1 MFYHS
6 NKKTYHLSVLV
17 AKSFSKFIANN
28 TPDRIFSMEIYLS
41 YYSVPLWFGFIQAWI
56 YAFLLWNRA
65 RQNNRLSD
73 VLLGLVLVGMAFN
86 IWEYMLGFSG
96 IEILWKQ
103 LNFFPRTFGMAFA
116 PLCYFYFKSQIDKD
130 FRFSQQDIWYFLPF
144 IIHTVYHVGVFSM
157 GQDFVKT
164 VEKNFHGPFYIPQIE
179 TFVEI
184 ALNVFYIYKCLH
196 LYNQYR
202 EWTKTQFSDTEIV
215 SFKWFRNF
223 LIVLIIMFMVYLL
236 KMVIISNFK
245 LDFKEDWWD
254 NLVGVAL
261 IYYVS
266 ITGYAQAQPNTGLV
280 FKEEEHKVENIQ
292 KEKFNDSELEIW
304 RAKILKLMI
313 DEKLYLHPELNLS
326 DIANR
331 LKTNISVLSGV
342 VNNAFGKNFNDFVNE
357 YRVKE
362 FQERIQLPENK
373 NITLLGIAFD
383 CGFNSKAT
391 FNRSFKKFTGKAPK
405 EFLEV

>member
-1 MFYHS
+1 
-6 NKKTYHLSVLV
+6 
-17 AKSFSKFIANN
+17 
-28 TPDRIFSMEIYLS
+28 MEIYLS
-41 YYSVPLWFGFIQAWI
+41 YYSTPLWFGFIQAWI
-56 YAFLLWNRA
+56 YAILLWNRA

-96 IEILWKQ
+96 IEILWRQ
-103 LNFFPRTFGMAFA
+103 LNFFPRTLGFAFA
-116 PLCYFYFKSQIDKD
+116 PLCYFYFKSQVDKN
-130 FRFSQQDIWYFLPF
+130 FRFSQKDIINFLPF

-164 VEKNFHGPFYIPQIE
+164 VEKNFHGPFHIPEIE
-179 TFVEI
+179 TFGEI
-184 ALNVFYIYKCLH
+184 FLDCFYFFKCLR
-196 LYNQYR
+196 LYRQYR
-202 EWTKTQFSDTEIV
+202 SWTKMQFSNTESV
-215 SFKWFRNF
+215 SFNWFRNF
-223 LIVLIIMFMVYLL
+223 LIVLMISLVAYLL
-236 KMVIISNFK
+236 KFVIDSIYD
-245 LDFKEDWWD
+245 LDFKQDWWD

-266 ITGYAQAQPNTGLV
+266 ITGYAQAQPNSGLV

-292 KEKFNDSELEIW
+292 KEKFNDSELETW
-304 RAKILKLMI
+304 KAKILKLMQ
-313 DEKLYLHPELNLS
+313 DEKLYLQPELNLS

>member
-1 MFYHS
+1 M
-6 NKKTYHLSVLV
+6 K
-17 AKSFSKFIANN
+17 
-28 TPDRIFSMEIYLS
+28 IYLS

-56 YAFLLWNRA
+56 YAILLWNRA

-96 IEILWKQ
+96 IEILWRQ
-103 LNFFPRTFGMAFA
+103 LNFFPRTFGFAFA
-116 PLCYFYFKSQIDKD
+116 PLCYFYFKSQVDKD
-130 FRFSQQDIWYFLPF
+130 FRFSKSDIWNFLPF
-144 IIHTVYHVGVFSM
+144 IIHTVYHVGVFSG

-179 TFVEI
+179 TLVEI
-184 ALNVFYIYKCLH
+184 VLDCFYFYKSIKL
-196 LYNQYR
+196 YR
-202 EWTKTQFSDTEIV
+202 EYRAWTITQFSNTDVI

-223 LIVLIIMFMVYLL
+223 LIVLGLIFITNYLMLIIDSY
-236 KMVIISNFK
+236 KD
-245 LDFKEDWWD
+245 LDFEQDWWD
-254 NLVGVAL
+254 KLFRAVL

-280 FKEEEHKVENIQ
+280 FREEEHKVENIQ
-292 KEKFNDSELEIW
+292 KEKFNEFELETW
-304 RAKILKLMI
+304 KTKILKLMI
-313 DEKLYLHPELNLS
+313 DEKLYLQPELNLS

>member
-1 MFYHS
+1 
-6 NKKTYHLSVLV
+6 
-17 AKSFSKFIANN
+17 
-28 TPDRIFSMEIYLS
+28 MEIYWS
-41 YYSVPLWFGFIQAWI
+41 NYSVPLWFGFIQAWI
-56 YAFLLWNRA
+56 YAILLWNRA

-96 IEILWKQ
+96 IEILWRQ

-130 FRFSQQDIWYFLPF
+130 FRFSKQDIWYFLPF
-144 IIHTVYHVGVFSM
+144 IIHTIYHVWVFSM

-164 VEKNFHGPFYIPQIE
+164 VEKKFHGPFYIPQIE
-179 TFVEI
+179 TFVGI
-184 ALNVFYIYKCLH
+184 ALDCFFIYKSLK
-196 LYNQYR
+196 LYNEYR
-202 EWTKTQFSDTEIV
+202 KWTKTQFSDIESV

-223 LIVLIIMFMVYLL
+223 LIVLILSFIVGLL
-236 KMVIISNFK
+236 KLVIDGVYN
-245 LDFKEDWWD
+245 LDFEQDWWD
-254 NLVGVAL
+254 NVVGVIL

-266 ITGYAQAQPNTGLV
+266 ITGYAQAQPKTGLV

-292 KEKFNDSELEIW
+292 KEKFNESELETW
-304 RAKILKLMI
+304 KTKILKLMQ
-313 DEKLYLHPELNLS
+313 DEKLYLQPELNLS

-405 EFLEV
+405 EFLDV

>member
-1 MFYHS
+1 
-6 NKKTYHLSVLV
+6 
-17 AKSFSKFIANN
+17 
-28 TPDRIFSMEIYLS
+28 MEIYLS
-41 YYSVPLWFGFIQAWI
+41 YYSTPLWFGFIQAWI
-56 YAFLLWNRA
+56 YAILLWNRS
-65 RQNNRLSD
+65 RQNGRLSD
-73 VLLGLVLVGMAFN
+73 VLLGFVLVGMAFN

-96 IEILWKQ
+96 IEILWRQ
-103 LNFFPRTFGMAFA
+103 LNFFPRTLGFAFA
-116 PLCYFYFKSQIDKD
+116 PLCYFYFKSQVDKD
-130 FRFSQQDIWYFLPF
+130 FRFSKNDIIYFLPF

-164 VEKNFHGPFYIPQIE
+164 IEKNFHGPFHIPEIE
-179 TFVEI
+179 TFTEI
-184 ALNVFYIYKCLH
+184 FLNSFYIYKSLK
-196 LYNQYR
+196 LYRQYR
-202 EWTKTQFSDTEIV
+202 IWTKTQFSDTDAI

-223 LIVLIIMFMVYLL
+223 LIVLVIMFVIYLL
-236 KMVIISNFK
+236 KMVIDSIYQ
-245 LDFKEDWWD
+245 LDFKQDWWD
-254 NLVGVAL
+254 NLVEVAL

-280 FKEEEHKVENIQ
+280 FKEEEHKIENIQ
-292 KEKFNDSELEIW
+292 KEKFNEDELGVW
-304 RAKILKLMI
+304 KAKILKLMQ
-313 DEKLYLHPELNLS
+313 DEKLYLQPELNLS

-362 FQERIQLPENK
+362 FQERILLPENK

-391 FNRSFKKFTGKAPK
+391 FNRSVKKFTNKAPK
-405 EFLEV
+405 DFLEI

>member
-1 MFYHS
+1 
-6 NKKTYHLSVLV
+6 
-17 AKSFSKFIANN
+17 
-28 TPDRIFSMEIYLS
+28 MEIYWS
-41 YYSVPLWFGFIQAWI
+41 YYSTPLWFGFIQAWI
-56 YAFLLWNRA
+56 YAILLWNRA

-96 IEILWKQ
+96 IEILWRQ

-116 PLCYFYFKSQIDKD
+116 PLCYFYFKSQVDKD
-130 FRFSQQDIWYFLPF
+130 FRFSKNEIWNFLPF
-144 IIHTVYHVGVFSM
+144 IIHTIYHVGVFSM

-184 ALNVFYIYKCLH
+184 ALNFFYIYKCLN

-202 EWTKTQFSDTEIV
+202 EWTKTQFSDTEVV

-223 LIVLIIMFMVYLL
+223 LIVLILSFVVYLL
-236 KMVIISNFK
+236 KMIIISIYK
-245 LDFKEDWWD
+245 LDFEQDWWD

-280 FKEEEHKVENIQ
+280 FKEEEHKLESNQ
-292 KEKFNDSELEIW
+292 KEKFNESELETW
-304 RAKILKLMI
+304 RAKILKLMQ
-313 DEKLYLHPELNLS
+313 DEKLYLQPELNLS

-405 EFLEV
+405 EFLEI

>member
-1 MFYHS
+1 
-6 NKKTYHLSVLV
+6 
-17 AKSFSKFIANN
+17 
-28 TPDRIFSMEIYLS
+28 MEIYWS
-41 YYSVPLWFGFIQAWI
+41 YYSTPLWFGFIQAWI
-56 YAFLLWNRA
+56 YAILLWNRA

-96 IEILWKQ
+96 IEILWRQ

-130 FRFSQQDIWYFLPF
+130 FRFSKQDIWYFLPF
-144 IIHTVYHVGVFSM
+144 IIHTVYHVVVFSG
-157 GQDFVKT
+157 GQEFVKT
-164 VEKNFHGPFYIPQIE
+164 VEKNFHGPFFIPQLE
-179 TFVEI
+179 TFTEI
-184 ALNVFYIYKCLH
+184 ALNVFFIYKALK
-196 LYNQYR
+196 LYNEYR
-202 EWTKTQFSDTEIV
+202 KWTKTQFSDTESV

-223 LIVLIIMFMVYLL
+223 LIVLVISFVVYLL
-236 KMVIISNFK
+236 KLLIDGVYD
-245 LDFKEDWWD
+245 LDFEQDWWD
-254 NLVGVAL
+254 NVVGVVL

-292 KEKFNDSELEIW
+292 KEKFNEGELETW
-304 RAKILKLMI
+304 KTKILKLMI
-313 DEKLYLHPELNLS
+313 DEKLYLQPELNLS

>member
-1 MFYHS
+1 
-6 NKKTYHLSVLV
+6 
-17 AKSFSKFIANN
+17 
-28 TPDRIFSMEIYLS
+28 MEIYLS
-41 YYSVPLWFGFIQAWI
+41 YYSTPLWFGFIQAWI
-56 YAFLLWNRA
+56 YAILLWNRS

-73 VLLGLVLVGMAFN
+73 FLLGLVLVGMAFN

-103 LNFFPRTFGMAFA
+103 LNFFPRNFGYAFP

-130 FRFSQQDIWYFLPF
+130 FRFSRKDIWHFVPF
-144 IIHTVYHVGVFSM
+144 IIYVIYHVTVFSL
-157 GQDFVKT
+157 GQEMVKT
-164 VEKNFHGPFYIPQIE
+164 VEKNFHGPFYIPVIE
-179 TFVEI
+179 TIIEI
-184 ALNVFYIYKCLH
+184 FMYCYYAYRSLK
-196 LYNQYR
+196 LYRQYR
-202 EWTKTQFSDTEIV
+202 KWAKTQFSNTDAV

-223 LIVLIIMFMVYLL
+223 LIVLMVSLVTYLL
-236 KMVIISNFK
+236 KFVIDGIYD
-245 LDFKEDWWD
+245 LDFKQDWWD
-254 NLVGVAL
+254 NLVRVAL

-280 FKEEEHKVENIQ
+280 FKEEEHKVENIP
-292 KEKFNDSELEIW
+292 KEKFNEGELETW
-304 RAKILKLMI
+304 KVKILKLMQ
-313 DEKLYLHPELNLS
+313 DEKLYLQPELNLS

>member
-1 MFYHS
+1 
-6 NKKTYHLSVLV
+6 
-17 AKSFSKFIANN
+17 
-28 TPDRIFSMEIYLS
+28 MEIYWS
-41 YYSVPLWFGFIQAWI
+41 YYSTPLWFGFIQAWI
-56 YAFLLWNRA
+56 YAILLWNRA

-103 LNFFPRTFGMAFA
+103 LNFFPRTLGYAFA

-130 FRFSQQDIWYFLPF
+130 FRFSKQDIWNFLPF

-164 VEKNFHGPFYIPQIE
+164 VEKNFHGPFYIPYIE
-179 TFVEI
+179 TYGEI
-184 ALNVFYIYKCLH
+184 LLDGFYIYKCLK
-196 LYNQYR
+196 LYNQYHK
-202 EWTKTQFSDTEIV
+202 WTKTQFSDTESV

-223 LIVLIIMFMVYLL
+223 LIVLILTFFVYVL
-236 KMVIISNFK
+236 KMIIDSIYN
-245 LDFKEDWWD
+245 LDFKQDWWD
-254 NLVGVAL
+254 NLVEVAL

-266 ITGYAQAQPNTGLV
+266 ITGYAQAQPTTGLV

-292 KEKFNDSELEIW
+292 KEKFNEEELENWKI
-304 RAKILKLMI
+304 KILKLMQ
-313 DEKLYLHPELNLS
+313 DEKLYLQPELNLS
-326 DIANR
+326 DISNR

-357 YRVKE
+357 YRVNE
-362 FQERIQLPENK
+362 FKERILLPENK

>member
-1 MFYHS
+1 M
-6 NKKTYHLSVLV
+6 K
-17 AKSFSKFIANN
+17 
-28 TPDRIFSMEIYLS
+28 IYLS
-41 YYSVPLWFGFIQAWI
+41 YYSVPLWFGFMQAWI
-56 YAFLLWNRA
+56 YAILLWNRA

-96 IEILWKQ
+96 IEILWRQ
-103 LNFFPRTFGMAFA
+103 LNFFPRTFGFAFA
-116 PLCYFYFKSQIDKD
+116 PLCYFYFKSQVDKD
-130 FRFSQQDIWYFLPF
+130 FRFSKSDIWNFLPF
-144 IIHTVYHVGVFSM
+144 IIHTVYHVGVFSG

-179 TFVEI
+179 TLIEI
-184 ALNVFYIYKCLH
+184 VLDCFYFYKSIKL
-196 LYNQYR
+196 YR
-202 EWTKTQFSDTEIV
+202 EYRTWTITQFSNTDVV

-223 LIVLIIMFMVYLL
+223 LIVLGLIFITNYLMLIIDSY
-236 KMVIISNFK
+236 KD
-245 LDFKEDWWD
+245 LDFEQDWWD
-254 NLVGVAL
+254 KLFRAVL

-280 FKEEEHKVENIQ
+280 FREEEHKVENIQ
-292 KEKFNDSELEIW
+292 KEKFNEFELETW
-304 RAKILKLMI
+304 KTKILKLMI
-313 DEKLYLHPELNLS
+313 DEKLYLQPELNLS

-373 NITLLGIAFD
+373 NITLFGIAFD

>member
-1 MFYHS
+1 
-6 NKKTYHLSVLV
+6 
-17 AKSFSKFIANN
+17 
-28 TPDRIFSMEIYLS
+28 MEIYLS
-41 YYSVPLWFGFIQAWI
+41 YYSTPLWFGFIQAWI
-56 YAFLLWNRA
+56 YAVLLWNRA
-65 RQNNRLSD
+65 RENNRLSD

-103 LNFFPRTFGMAFA
+103 LNFFPRTFGYAFA

-130 FRFSQQDIWYFLPF
+130 FRFSKTDIWNFLPF

-157 GQDFVKT
+157 GQDFVKI
-164 VEKNFHGPFYIPQIE
+164 VEKNFHGPFFIPQIE

-184 ALNVFYIYKCLH
+184 ILNSFYIYKSLK
-196 LYNQYR
+196 LYRQYR
-202 EWTKTQFSDTEIV
+202 DWTKTQFSDTESI
-215 SFKWFRNF
+215 SFKWFCNF
-223 LIVLIIMFMVYLL
+223 LIVLVLTFVIYLL
-236 KMVIISNFK
+236 KMIVINIYQ
-245 LDFKEDWWD
+245 LDFKQDWWD

-280 FKEEEHKVENIQ
+280 FKEEEHKVENTQ
-292 KEKFNDSELEIW
+292 KEKFNESELETW
-304 RAKILKLMI
+304 KVKILKLMQE
-313 DEKLYLHPELNLS
+313 EKLYLQPELNLS

>member
-1 MFYHS
+1 
-6 NKKTYHLSVLV
+6 
-17 AKSFSKFIANN
+17 
-28 TPDRIFSMEIYLS
+28 MEIYWS
-41 YYSVPLWFGFIQAWI
+41 NYSVPLWFGFIQAWI
-56 YAFLLWNRA
+56 YAILLWNRA

-96 IEILWKQ
+96 IEILWRQ
-103 LNFFPRTFGMAFA
+103 LNFFPRTLGFAFA
-116 PLCYFYFKSQIDKD
+116 PLCYFYFKSQVDKD
-130 FRFSQQDIWYFLPF
+130 FRFSKQDFWYFLPF

-157 GQDFVKT
+157 GQDFVKS
-164 VEKNFHGPFYIPQIE
+164 VEKNFHGPFHIPEIE
-179 TFVEI
+179 TFGEI
-184 ALNVFYIYKCLH
+184 FLDCFYFFKCLK
-196 LYNQYR
+196 LYRQYR
-202 EWTKTQFSDTEIV
+202 NWTKTQFSDTESV

-223 LIVLIIMFMVYLL
+223 LIVLMISLVAYLL
-236 KMVIISNFK
+236 KFVIDGIYD
-245 LDFKEDWWD
+245 LDFKQDWWD

-280 FKEEEHKVENIQ
+280 FKEEEHKVGNIQ
-292 KEKFNDSELEIW
+292 KEKFNDSELETW
-304 RAKILKLMI
+304 KVKILKLMQ
-313 DEKLYLHPELNLS
+313 DEKLYLQPELNLS

-405 EFLEV
+405 EFLEVQ

>member
-1 MFYHS
+1 
-6 NKKTYHLSVLV
+6 
-17 AKSFSKFIANN
+17 
-28 TPDRIFSMEIYLS
+28 MEIYWS
-41 YYSVPLWFGFIQAWI
+41 NYSAPLWFGFIQAWI
-56 YAFLLWNRA
+56 YAILLWNRA

-73 VLLGLVLVGMAFN
+73 GLLGLVLVGMAFN

-116 PLCYFYFKSQIDKD
+116 PLCYFYFKSQVDKD
-130 FRFSQQDIWYFLPF
+130 FRFSKNDIWDFMPF
-144 IIHTVYHVGVFSM
+144 IIHTVYHVGVYSM

-164 VEKNFHGPFYIPQIE
+164 VEKNFHGPFYIPHVE
-179 TFVEI
+179 TLVEI
-184 ALNVFYIYKCLH
+184 FLNSYYIYKSLK
-196 LYNQYR
+196 LYQQYQA
-202 EWTKTQFSDTEIV
+202 WTKTQFSDIEAV

-223 LIVLIIMFMVYLL
+223 LVVFIIMFVVYLV
-236 KMVIISNFK
+236 KMIIIRNFK
-245 LDFKEDWWD
+245 LDFEEDWWD

-266 ITGYAQAQPNTGLV
+266 ITGYAQAQPTTGLV

-292 KEKFNDSELEIW
+292 KEKFNEGELETW
-304 RAKILKLMI
+304 KAKILKLMQE
-313 DEKLYLHPELNLS
+313 EKLYLQPELNLS

-405 EFLEV
+405 EFLEI

>member
-1 MFYHS
+1 
-6 NKKTYHLSVLV
+6 
-17 AKSFSKFIANN
+17 
-28 TPDRIFSMEIYLS
+28 MEIYLS
-41 YYSVPLWFGFIQAWI
+41 YYSTPLWFGFIQAWI

-73 VLLGLVLVGMAFN
+73 FLLGLVLVGMAFN

-103 LNFFPRTFGMAFA
+103 LNFFPRTFGLAFA
-116 PLCYFYFKSQIDKD
+116 PLCYFYFKSQVDKD
-130 FRFSQQDIWYFLPF
+130 FRFSRRDIVHFLPF
-144 IIHTVYHVGVFSM
+144 IINTFYHVSVFAK
-157 GQDFVKT
+157 GQEFVAYF
-164 VEKNFHGPFYIPQIE
+164 EKNYHDALGIGYLELFANITLTAYYIIR
-179 TFVEI
+179 
-184 ALNVFYIYKCLH
+184 VFKMYR
-196 LYNQYR
+196 QYR
-202 EWTKTQFSDTEIV
+202 VWIKTQFSDIESV
-215 SFKWFRNF
+215 SFKWFRNL
-223 LIVLIIMFMVYLL
+223 LIVLVLDWAISLIKLV
-236 KMVIISNFK
+236 VISNFK
-245 LDFKEDWWD
+245 LDFYQDWWD
-254 NLVGVAL
+254 NLVGVVL

-280 FKEEEHKVENIQ
+280 FKEEEHKVENNL
-292 KEKFNDSELEIW
+292 KEKFNESELETW
-304 RAKILKLMI
+304 KTKILKLMQE
-313 DEKLYLHPELNLS
+313 EKLYLQPELNLS

>member
-1 MFYHS
+1 
-6 NKKTYHLSVLV
+6 
-17 AKSFSKFIANN
+17 
-28 TPDRIFSMEIYLS
+28 MEIYLS
-41 YYSVPLWFGFIQAWI
+41 YYSTPLWFGFIQAWI
-56 YAFLLWNRA
+56 YAILLWNRA

-73 VLLGLVLVGMAFN
+73 VLLGFVLVGMAFN

-103 LNFFPRTFGMAFA
+103 LNFFPRTLGFAFA
-116 PLCYFYFKSQIDKD
+116 PLCYFYFKSQVDKD
-130 FRFSQQDIWYFLPF
+130 FRFSKNDIIYFLPF

-164 VEKNFHGPFYIPQIE
+164 VEKNFHEPFHIPEIE
-179 TFVEI
+179 TFGEI
-184 ALNVFYIYKCLH
+184 FLDGFYIFKCLK

-202 EWTKTQFSDTEIV
+202 KWTKTQFSNIEAV

-223 LIVLIIMFMVYLL
+223 LIVLVITFVIYLL
-236 KMVIISNFK
+236 KMVIDSIYQ
-245 LDFKEDWWD
+245 LDFKQDWWD

-280 FKEEEHKVENIQ
+280 FKEEYKIENVQ
-292 KEKFNDSELEIW
+292 KEKFNEDELGVW
-304 RAKILKLMI
+304 KAKILKLMQ
-313 DEKLYLHPELNLS
+313 DEKLYLQPELNLS

-362 FQERIQLPENK
+362 FQERILLPENK

-391 FNRSFKKFTGKAPK
+391 FNRSVKKFTNKAPK
-405 EFLEV
+405 DFLEI

>member
-1 MFYHS
+1 
-6 NKKTYHLSVLV
+6 
-17 AKSFSKFIANN
+17 
-28 TPDRIFSMEIYLS
+28 MEIHWS
-41 YYSVPLWFGFIQAWI
+41 YYSTPLWFGFIQAWI

-73 VLLGLVLVGMAFN
+73 VLLGFVLVGMAFN

-103 LNFFPRTFGMAFA
+103 LNFFPRTLGFAFA
-116 PLCYFYFKSQIDKD
+116 PLCYFYFKSQVDKN
-130 FRFSQQDIWYFLPF
+130 FRFSKHDIWYFLPF
-144 IIHTVYHVGVFSM
+144 IIHTVYHVGVFSI

-179 TFVEI
+179 TFGEI
-184 ALNVFYIYKCLH
+184 FLDCFYFYKCLK
-196 LYNQYR
+196 LYRDYQA
-202 EWTKTQFSDTEIV
+202 WTKTQFSDTDSV

-223 LIVLIIMFMVYLL
+223 LIVLVISLVVYLL
-236 KMVIISNFK
+236 KFVIDGIYH
-245 LDFKEDWWD
+245 LDFKDDWWD

-292 KEKFNDSELEIW
+292 KEKFNEEELETW
-304 RAKILKLMI
+304 KAKILKLMQ
-313 DEKLYLHPELNLS
+313 DEKLYLQPELNLS

-391 FNRSFKKFTGKAPK
+391 FNRAFKKFTGKAPK

>member
-1 MFYHS
+1 M
-6 NKKTYHLSVLV
+6 K
-17 AKSFSKFIANN
+17 
-28 TPDRIFSMEIYLS
+28 IYLS

-56 YAFLLWNRA
+56 YAILLWNRA
-65 RQNNRLSD
+65 RLNNRLSD
-73 VLLGLVLVGMAFN
+73 FLLGLVLVGMAFN

-96 IEILWKQ
+96 IEILWRQ
-103 LNFFPRTFGMAFA
+103 LNFFPRTFGYAFA
-116 PLCYFYFKSQIDKD
+116 PLCYFYFKSQVDKD
-130 FRFSQQDIWYFLPF
+130 FRFSKQDIWYFLPF
-144 IIHTVYHVGVFSM
+144 IIHTIYHVGVFSG

-164 VEKNFHGPFYIPQIE
+164 VEKNFHGPFFIPQIE
-179 TFVEI
+179 TFIEI
-184 ALNVFYIYKCLH
+184 VLDIFYFYKSIKL
-196 LYNQYR
+196 YR
-202 EWTKTQFSDTEIV
+202 EYRAWTTTQFSNTDVV

-223 LIVLIIMFMVYLL
+223 LIVLGLIFITNYLMLIIDSY
-236 KMVIISNFK
+236 KD
-245 LDFKEDWWD
+245 LDFEQDWWD
-254 NLVGVAL
+254 KLFRAAL

-280 FKEEEHKVENIQ
+280 FKEEEHKSGNIQ
-292 KEKFNDSELEIW
+292 KEKFSEGELETW
-304 RAKILKLMI
+304 KTKILKLMI
-313 DEKLYLHPELNLS
+313 DEKLYLQPELNLS

-342 VNNAFGKNFNDFVNE
+342 VNYAFGKNFNDFVNE

>member
-1 MFYHS
+1 
-6 NKKTYHLSVLV
+6 
-17 AKSFSKFIANN
+17 
-28 TPDRIFSMEIYLS
+28 MEIYLS

-86 IWEYMLGFSG
+86 ILEYMLGFSG

-103 LNFFPRTFGMAFA
+103 LNFFPRTLGFAFA
-116 PLCYFYFKSQIDKD
+116 PLCYFYFKSQVDKD
-130 FRFSQQDIWYFLPF
+130 FRFSKKDIWNFLPF

-157 GQDFVKT
+157 GQGFVKT
-164 VEKNFHGPFYIPQIE
+164 VEGNFHGPFHIPEIE
-179 TFVEI
+179 TFGEI
-184 ALNVFYIYKCLH
+184 FLDGFYIYKCLK
-196 LYNQYR
+196 LYHEYR
-202 EWTKTQFSDTEIV
+202 KWTITQFSDTESV

-223 LIVLIIMFMVYLL
+223 LIVLVISFVVYLL
-236 KMVIISNFK
+236 KMVIDRAYN
-245 LDFKEDWWD
+245 LDFKDDWWD
-254 NLVGVAL
+254 NLIGVAL

-280 FKEEEHKVENIQ
+280 FKEEDHKVENIQ
-292 KEKFNDSELEIW
+292 KEKFNDEELHTW
-304 RAKILKLMI
+304 KAKILKLMQ
-313 DEKLYLHPELNLS
+313 DEKLYLQPELNLS

>member
-1 MFYHS
+1 MQIYWS
-6 NKKTYHLSVLV
+6 N
-17 AKSFSKFIANN
+17 
-28 TPDRIFSMEIYLS
+28 
-41 YYSVPLWFGFIQAWI
+41 YSVPLWFGFIQAWI
-56 YAFLLWNRA
+56 YAILLWNRA

-73 VLLGLVLVGMAFN
+73 FLLGLVLVGMAFN

-96 IEILWKQ
+96 IEILWRQ
-103 LNFFPRTFGMAFA
+103 LNFFPRSFGFAFA

-130 FRFSQQDIWYFLPF
+130 FRFSKHDIWNFLPF
-144 IIHTVYHVGVFSM
+144 IIHTVYHVGVFSG
-157 GQDFVKT
+157 GQDFVKM
-164 VEKNFHGPFYIPQIE
+164 VEKNFHSPFYIPQIE
-179 TFVEI
+179 TFTEI
-184 ALNVFYIYKCLH
+184 ALNFFFIYKCLN

-202 EWTKTQFSDTEIV
+202 KWTKTQFSDTESV

-223 LIVLIIMFMVYLL
+223 LIVLIIMFAVYLL
-236 KMVIISNFK
+236 KMIIIAIYK
-245 LDFKEDWWD
+245 LDFEQDWWD
-254 NLVGVAL
+254 NLVGAAL

-280 FKEEEHKVENIQ
+280 FKEEEHKPENVQ
-292 KEKFNDSELEIW
+292 KEKFEEGELSIW
-304 RAKILKLMI
+304 KTKILKLMQ
-313 DEKLYLHPELNLS
+313 DEKLYLQPELNLS

-391 FNRSFKKFTGKAPK
+391 FNRSFKKFTGKSPK

>member
-1 MFYHS
+1 
-6 NKKTYHLSVLV
+6 
-17 AKSFSKFIANN
+17 
-28 TPDRIFSMEIYLS
+28 MEIYWS
-41 YYSVPLWFGFIQAWI
+41 YYSTPLWFGFIQAWI

-130 FRFSQQDIWYFLPF
+130 FRFSKQDVWYFLPF
-144 IIHTVYHVGVFSM
+144 IIHTVYHISVFSM

-164 VEKNFHGPFYIPQIE
+164 VEKNFHGPFFIPQLE
-179 TFVEI
+179 TFTEI
-184 ALNVFYIYKCLH
+184 ALNVFFIYKSLK
-196 LYNQYR
+196 LYNEYR
-202 EWTKTQFSDTEIV
+202 KWTKTQFSDIESV

-223 LIVLIIMFMVYLL
+223 LIVLVISFVVYLL
-236 KMVIISNFK
+236 KIVIDRAYN
-245 LDFKEDWWD
+245 LDFKDDWWD
-254 NLVGVAL
+254 NLIGVAL

-280 FKEEEHKVENIQ
+280 FKEEEHKFENIQ
-292 KEKFNDSELEIW
+292 KEKFNEEELETW
-304 RAKILKLMI
+304 KAKILKLMQ
-313 DEKLYLHPELNLS
+313 DEKLYLQPELNLS

>member
-1 MFYHS
+1 
-6 NKKTYHLSVLV
+6 
-17 AKSFSKFIANN
+17 
-28 TPDRIFSMEIYLS
+28 MEIYLS

-56 YAFLLWNRA
+56 YAFLLWNRS
-65 RQNNRLSD
+65 RQNGRLSD
-73 VLLGLVLVGMAFN
+73 ILLGLVLVGMALN

-103 LNFFPRTFGMAFA
+103 LNFFPRTFGFAFA

-130 FRFSQQDIWYFLPF
+130 FSFSKKDIINFLPF

-164 VEKNFHGPFYIPQIE
+164 VEKNFHGPFYIPEIE
-179 TFVEI
+179 TLVEI
-184 ALNVFYIYKCLH
+184 FLNGLYIYKSLK
-196 LYNQYR
+196 LYRHYR
-202 EWTKTQFSDTEIV
+202 IWTNTQFSDTDAV

-223 LIVLIIMFMVYLL
+223 LIVLVLMFAVYLI
-236 KMVIISNFK
+236 KMVIIRVYQ
-245 LDFKEDWWD
+245 LDFKQDWWD

-280 FKEEEHKVENIQ
+280 FREEEFKVENIQ
-292 KEKFNDSELEIW
+292 KEKFNESELDSW
-304 RAKILKLMI
+304 KLKILKLME
-313 DEKLYLHPELNLS
+313 DDKLYLQPELNLS

-362 FQERIQLPENK
+362 FQERIVLPENK

-391 FNRSFKKFTGKAPK
+391 FNRAFKKFTGKSPK
-405 EFLEV
+405 EFLEI

>member
-1 MFYHS
+1 
-6 NKKTYHLSVLV
+6 
-17 AKSFSKFIANN
+17 
-28 TPDRIFSMEIYLS
+28 MEIYLS
-41 YYSVPLWFGFIQAWI
+41 YYSTPLWFGFIQAWI
-56 YAFLLWNRA
+56 YAILLWNRA

-96 IEILWKQ
+96 IEILWRQ
-103 LNFFPRTFGMAFA
+103 LNFFPRTFGYAFA

-130 FRFSQQDIWYFLPF
+130 FRFSKADIWNFLPF

-157 GQDFVKT
+157 GQDFVKI
-164 VEKNFHGPFYIPQIE
+164 VEKNFHGPFFIPQIE

-184 ALNVFYIYKCLH
+184 ILNSFYIYKSLK
-196 LYNQYR
+196 LYRQYR
-202 EWTKTQFSDTEIV
+202 DWTKTQFSDTESI

-223 LIVLIIMFMVYLL
+223 LIVLVLAFVIYLL
-236 KMVIISNFK
+236 KMIIINIYQ
-245 LDFKEDWWD
+245 LDFKQDWWD

-280 FKEEEHKVENIQ
+280 FKEEEHKPENIQ
-292 KEKFNDSELEIW
+292 KEKFNESELEIW
-304 RAKILKLMI
+304 KAKILKLMQ
-313 DEKLYLHPELNLS
+313 DEKLYLQPELNLS

-373 NITLLGIAFD
+373 NITLLGVAFD

>member
-1 MFYHS
+1 
-6 NKKTYHLSVLV
+6 
-17 AKSFSKFIANN
+17 
-28 TPDRIFSMEIYLS
+28 MEIYWS
-41 YYSVPLWFGFIQAWI
+41 NYSTPLWFGFIQAWI

-65 RQNNRLSD
+65 KQNNRLSD
-73 VLLGLVLVGMAFN
+73 FLLGLVLVGMAFN

-96 IEILWKQ
+96 IEILWRQ

-130 FRFSQQDIWYFLPF
+130 FRFSKGDIWYFMPF
-144 IIHTVYHVGVFSM
+144 IVHTVYHVGVFSG

-184 ALNVFYIYKCLH
+184 GLNFFYIYKCLN
-196 LYNQYR
+196 LYNQYQK
-202 EWTKTQFSDTEIV
+202 WTKTQFSDTEAV

-223 LIVLIIMFMVYLL
+223 LIVLVIMFAVYLL
-236 KMVIISNFK
+236 KMIIISIYK
-245 LDFKEDWWD
+245 LDFEEDWWD
-254 NLVGVAL
+254 NVVGVIL

-266 ITGYAQAQPNTGLV
+266 ITGYAQAQPKTGLV
-280 FKEEEHKVENIQ
+280 FKEEEHKPENVQ
-292 KEKFNDSELEIW
+292 KEKFNEDELETW
-304 RAKILKLMI
+304 KTKILKLMQ
-313 DEKLYLHPELNLS
+313 DEKLYLQPELNLS

>member
-1 MFYHS
+1 
-6 NKKTYHLSVLV
+6 
-17 AKSFSKFIANN
+17 
-28 TPDRIFSMEIYLS
+28 MEIYWS
-41 YYSVPLWFGFIQAWI
+41 NYSVPLWFGFIQAWI
-56 YAFLLWNRA
+56 YAILLWNRA

-96 IEILWKQ
+96 IEILWRQ
-103 LNFFPRTFGMAFA
+103 LNFFPRTLGFAFA
-116 PLCYFYFKSQIDKD
+116 PLCYFYFKSQVDKD
-130 FRFSQQDIWYFLPF
+130 FRFSKQDFWYFLPF

-157 GQDFVKT
+157 GQDFVKS
-164 VEKNFHGPFYIPQIE
+164 VEKNFHGPFHIPEIE
-179 TFVEI
+179 TFGEI
-184 ALNVFYIYKCLH
+184 FLDCFYFFKCLK
-196 LYNQYR
+196 LYRQYR
-202 EWTKTQFSDTEIV
+202 NWTKTQFSDTESV

-223 LIVLIIMFMVYLL
+223 LIVLMISLVAYLL
-236 KMVIISNFK
+236 KFVIDGIYD
-245 LDFKEDWWD
+245 LDFKQDWWD

-280 FKEEEHKVENIQ
+280 FKEEEHKVGNIQ
-292 KEKFNDSELEIW
+292 KEKFNDSELETW
-304 RAKILKLMI
+304 KVKILKLMQ
-313 DEKLYLHPELNLS
+313 DEKLYLQPELNLS

>member
-1 MFYHS
+1 
-6 NKKTYHLSVLV
+6 
-17 AKSFSKFIANN
+17 
-28 TPDRIFSMEIYLS
+28 MEIYWS
-41 YYSVPLWFGFIQAWI
+41 YYSTPLWFGFIQAWI
-56 YAFLLWNRA
+56 YAILLWNRA

-96 IEILWKQ
+96 IQILWKE
-103 LNFFPRTFGMAFA
+103 LNFFPRTFGYAFA

-130 FRFSQQDIWYFLPF
+130 FRFFKNDIWNFLPF
-144 IIHTVYHVGVFSM
+144 IIHSVYHISVFSM
-157 GQDFVKT
+157 GQEFVKT
-164 VEKNFHGPFYIPQIE
+164 VEKNFHEPFFIPQIE
-179 TFVEI
+179 TFTEI
-184 ALNVFYIYKCLH
+184 ALNCFYIYKSLK
-196 LYNQYR
+196 LYRQYR
-202 EWTKTQFSDTEIV
+202 LWTKTQFSDTDVV

-223 LIVLIIMFMVYLL
+223 LVVLILTFVIYLL
-236 KMVIISNFK
+236 KMVIDGVYD
-245 LDFKEDWWD
+245 LDFEQDWWD
-254 NLVGVAL
+254 NLIGVAL

-280 FKEEEHKVENIQ
+280 FKEEEHQIENIQ
-292 KEKFNDSELEIW
+292 KEKFNEGELETW
-304 RAKILKLMI
+304 KVKILKLMK
-313 DEKLYLHPELNLS
+313 DEKLYLQPELNLS
-326 DIANR
+326 DIAIR

>member
-1 MFYHS
+1 
-6 NKKTYHLSVLV
+6 
-17 AKSFSKFIANN
+17 
-28 TPDRIFSMEIYLS
+28 MEIYWS
-41 YYSVPLWFGFIQAWI
+41 NYSTPLWFGFIQAWI
-56 YAFLLWNRA
+56 YALLLWNRA

-73 VLLGLVLVGMAFN
+73 FLLGLVLVGMAFN

-96 IEILWKQ
+96 IEILWQ
-103 LNFFPRTFGMAFA
+103 ELNFFPRSFGFAFA
-116 PLCYFYFKSQIDKD
+116 PLCYFYFKSQVDKN
-130 FRFSQQDIWYFLPF
+130 FRFSKNDILDFLPF
-144 IIHTVYHVGVFSM
+144 IIHTVYHVGVFSL
-157 GQDFVKT
+157 GQDVVKT
-164 VEKNFHGPFYIPQIE
+164 VEKNFHGPFFIPQIE
-179 TFVEI
+179 TFTEI
-184 ALNVFYIYKCLH
+184 AINCFYIYKCLK
-196 LYNQYR
+196 LYRQYR

-215 SFKWFRNF
+215 SFEWFRNF
-223 LIVLIIMFMVYLL
+223 LIVFIIMFAVYLL
-236 KMVIISNFK
+236 KMVIISIYQ
-245 LDFKEDWWD
+245 LDFKQDWWD

-266 ITGYAQAQPNTGLV
+266 ITGYAQAQPNTGLI
-280 FKEEEHKVENIQ
+280 FKAEEHKVENIQ
-292 KEKFNDSELEIW
+292 KEKFNESELEIW
-304 RAKILKLMI
+304 KVKILKLMQE
-313 DEKLYLHPELNLS
+313 EKIYLQPELNLS

-357 YRVKE
+357 FRVKE

-405 EFLEV
+405 EFLEI

>member
-1 MFYHS
+1 
-6 NKKTYHLSVLV
+6 
-17 AKSFSKFIANN
+17 
-28 TPDRIFSMEIYLS
+28 MEIYLS
-41 YYSVPLWFGFIQAWI
+41 YYSTPLWFGFIQAWI

-103 LNFFPRTFGMAFA
+103 LNFFPRTLGFAFA

-130 FRFSQQDIWYFLPF
+130 FRFSKKDIWNFLPF

-164 VEKNFHGPFYIPQIE
+164 VEKNFHGPFYIPYIE
-179 TFVEI
+179 TYGEI
-184 ALNVFYIYKCLH
+184 FLDSFYLYKCFK
-196 LYNQYR
+196 LYNQYHK
-202 EWTKTQFSDTEIV
+202 WTKTQFSDIESV

-223 LIVLIIMFMVYLL
+223 LIVLVLTFVVYLL
-236 KMVIISNFK
+236 KMIIDSIYN
-245 LDFKEDWWD
+245 LDFKQDWWD
-254 NLVGVAL
+254 NLVEVAL

-266 ITGYAQAQPNTGLV
+266 ITGYAQAQPTTGLV
-280 FKEEEHKVENIQ
+280 FKEEEHKVENVQ
-292 KEKFNDSELEIW
+292 KEKFNESELENW
-304 RAKILKLMI
+304 KMKILKLMQ
-313 DEKLYLHPELNLS
+313 DEKLYLQPELNLS

-362 FQERIQLPENK
+362 FQERIQLPENR

-391 FNRSFKKFTGKAPK
+391 FNRSFKKFTGKSPK
-405 EFLEV
+405 DFLEV

>member
-1 MFYHS
+1 
-6 NKKTYHLSVLV
+6 
-17 AKSFSKFIANN
+17 
-28 TPDRIFSMEIYLS
+28 MEIHLS
-41 YYSVPLWFGFIQAWI
+41 YYSTPLWFGFIQAWI
-56 YAFLLWNRA
+56 YAILLWNRA

-73 VLLGLVLVGMAFN
+73 VLLGFVLVGMAFN

-96 IEILWKQ
+96 IEILWKE
-103 LNFFPRTFGMAFA
+103 LNFFPRTLGFAFA
-116 PLCYFYFKSQIDKD
+116 PFCYFYFKSQVDKD
-130 FRFSQQDIWYFLPF
+130 FRFSKNDIIYFLPF
-144 IIHTVYHVGVFSM
+144 IIHTVYHVSVFSM
-157 GQDFVKT
+157 GQDFVRT
-164 VEKNFHGPFYIPQIE
+164 VEKHFHGPFYIPQIE
-179 TFVEI
+179 TFIEI
-184 ALNVFYIYKCLH
+184 VLDCFYFYKSIKL
-196 LYNQYR
+196 YR
-202 EWTKTQFSDTEIV
+202 EYRAWTITQFSNTDVV

-223 LIVLIIMFMVYLL
+223 LVVLGLIFITYYLMLIIDSY
-236 KMVIISNFK
+236 NN
-245 LDFKEDWWD
+245 LDYKQNWWD
-254 NLVGVAL
+254 KLFRAVL

-292 KEKFNDSELEIW
+292 KEKFNESELETW
-304 RAKILKLMI
+304 KAKILKLMI
-313 DEKLYLHPELNLS
+313 EEKLYLQPELNLS

-362 FQERIQLPENK
+362 FQELIQLPENK

-391 FNRSFKKFTGKAPK
+391 FNRAIKKFTGKSPK
-405 EFLEV
+405 DFLEV

>member
-1 MFYHS
+1 
-6 NKKTYHLSVLV
+6 
-17 AKSFSKFIANN
+17 
-28 TPDRIFSMEIYLS
+28 MEIYWS

-56 YAFLLWNRA
+56 YAILLWNRG

-73 VLLGLVLVGMAFN
+73 ILLGLVLVGMAFN

-96 IEILWKQ
+96 IEILWKN

-116 PLCYFYFKSQIDKD
+116 PLCYFYFKSQVDKE
-130 FRFSQQDIWYFLPF
+130 FRFSKKDIWNFMPF
-144 IIHTVYHVGVFSM
+144 IIHTVYHVGVFAG

-164 VEKNFHGPFYIPQIE
+164 VEKNFHGPLHIPEIE
-179 TFVEI
+179 TYGEI
-184 ALNVFYIYKCLH
+184 LLNVYYFYKCLK

-202 EWTKTQFSDTEIV
+202 VWSKNQFSDTEAV

-223 LIVLIIMFMVYLL
+223 LIVFALSFVVYLL
-236 KMVIISNFK
+236 KLVIDSIYN
-245 LDFKEDWWD
+245 LDFKQDWWD
-254 NLVGVAL
+254 NLIGVIM

-266 ITGYAQAQPNTGLV
+266 ITGYAQVQPKTGLI
-280 FKEEEHKVENIQ
+280 FKEEEKTEHTS
-292 KEKFNDSELEIW
+292 KEKFNEEELDVW
-304 RAKILKLMI
+304 KNKILKLMQE
-313 DEKLYLHPELNLS
+313 EKLYLHAELNLS

-331 LKTNISVLSGV
+331 LKTNISLLSGV
-342 VNNAFGKNFNDFVNE
+342 VNVAFGKNFNDFVNE

-362 FQERIQLPENK
+362 FQDRIQLPENQ

-391 FNRSFKKFTGKAPK
+391 FNRAVKKHTGKSPK
-405 EFLEV
+405 ELWEE

>member
-1 MFYHS
+1 M
-6 NKKTYHLSVLV
+6 K
-17 AKSFSKFIANN
+17 
-28 TPDRIFSMEIYLS
+28 IYLS
-41 YYSVPLWFGFIQAWI
+41 YYSVPLWFGFMQAWI
-56 YAFLLWNRA
+56 YAILLWNRA

-96 IEILWKQ
+96 IEILWRQ
-103 LNFFPRTFGMAFA
+103 LNFFPRTFGFAFA
-116 PLCYFYFKSQIDKD
+116 PLCYFYFKSQVDKD
-130 FRFSQQDIWYFLPF
+130 FRFSKSDIWNFLPF
-144 IIHTVYHVGVFSM
+144 IIHTVYHVGVFSG

-179 TFVEI
+179 TLIEI
-184 ALNVFYIYKCLH
+184 VLDCFYFYKSIKL
-196 LYNQYR
+196 YR
-202 EWTKTQFSDTEIV
+202 EYRTWTITQFSNTDVI

-223 LIVLIIMFMVYLL
+223 LIVLGLIFITNYLMLIIDSY
-236 KMVIISNFK
+236 KN
-245 LDFKEDWWD
+245 LDFEQDWWD
-254 NLVGVAL
+254 KLFRAAL

-280 FKEEEHKVENIQ
+280 FREEEHKVENIQ
-292 KEKFNDSELEIW
+292 KEKFNEFELETW
-304 RAKILKLMI
+304 KTKILKLMI
-313 DEKLYLHPELNLS
+313 DEKLYLQPELNLS